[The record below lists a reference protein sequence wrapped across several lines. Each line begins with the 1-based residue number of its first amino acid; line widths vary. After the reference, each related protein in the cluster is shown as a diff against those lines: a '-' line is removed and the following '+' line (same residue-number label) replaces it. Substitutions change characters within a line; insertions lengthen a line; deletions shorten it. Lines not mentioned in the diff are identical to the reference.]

1 MVADITYRR
10 WDDPIA
16 KAAPMLL
23 ALCEAA
29 FGGFDEDYLLARLP
43 HMTDPDLWL
52 AEAEGRPVAF
62 KLGYRRGAELL
73 YSWLGGVAPE
83 ARRQG
88 VAAALMVCQHTHAL
102 AMGYRLVETRTRA
115 ANNPMLLLNLSH
127 GFQVCGYEVDARG
140 IAIVLQRKV
149 LA

>member
-1 MVADITYRR
+1 MTAEISYRR
-10 WDDPIA
+10 WEGPIED
-16 KAAPMLL
+16 AAPMLL
-23 ALCEAA
+23 ALCNAA
-29 FGGFDEDYLLARLP
+29 FGTFDEAYLRARLP
-43 HMTDPDLWL
+43 HMVDPDLWL

-88 VAAALMVCQHTHAL
+88 VAAALMVRQHEHAR
-102 AMGYRLVETRTRA
+102 ATGYRMVETRTRA
-115 ANNPMLLLNLSH
+115 TNNPMLLLNLSH
-127 GFQVCGYEVDARG
+127 GFQVCGYELDARG
-140 IAIVLQRKV
+140 IAIVLQRKL